1 MANKKNQ
8 SALNDAGRKVGK
20 ALARSGHTVEETGQ
34 KMKKA
39 AEKMVK
45 DAAKKA
51 EKTVESAIGTIKAEL
66 SRLPAQTKL
75 IPSGCKKEV
84 SSLTHKKPAGAA
96 PGKDPLFKPGK
107 GMTVEG
113 QIGFLAGDIF
123 EYLCE
128 NGQTPVAELAEMMK
142 KRGGTLLFGAA
153 LGWLAREAKI
163 SFSPDGTK
171 VSLL

>member
-1 MANKKNQ
+1 MATKKNQ

-20 ALARSGHTVEETGQ
+20 ALARSGHTVEKTGQ

-45 DAAKKA
+45 DA
-51 EKTVESAIGTIKAEL
+51 EKTVESAIGTIK
-66 SRLPAQTKL
+66 
-75 IPSGCKKEV
+75 KEV
-84 SSLTHKKPAGAA
+84 SELTHKKPAGAA
-96 PGKDPLFKPGK
+96 PDKAPLFKPGK

-123 EYLCE
+123 EYLNE
-128 NGQTPVAELAEMMK
+128 NGPATVEKIACAMK
-142 KRGGTLLFGAA
+142 NRGSSALLGAA

-163 SFSPDGTK
+163 SFSKDGAK
-171 VSLL
+171 ISIL

>member
-1 MANKKNQ
+1 MATKKNQ

-20 ALARSGHTVEETGQ
+20 ALARSGHTVEKTGQ

-45 DAAKKA
+45 DA
-51 EKTVESAIGTIKAEL
+51 EKTVESAIGTIK
-66 SRLPAQTKL
+66 
-75 IPSGCKKEV
+75 KEV
-84 SSLTHKKPAGAA
+84 SELTHKKPAGAA
-96 PGKDPLFKPGK
+96 PDKAPLFKPGK

-123 EYLCE
+123 EYLNE
-128 NGQTPVAELAEMMK
+128 NGPATVEKIACAMK
-142 KRGGTLLFGAA
+142 NRGSSALLGAA

-163 SFSPDGTK
+163 SFSKDGAK
-171 VSLL
+171 ISVL